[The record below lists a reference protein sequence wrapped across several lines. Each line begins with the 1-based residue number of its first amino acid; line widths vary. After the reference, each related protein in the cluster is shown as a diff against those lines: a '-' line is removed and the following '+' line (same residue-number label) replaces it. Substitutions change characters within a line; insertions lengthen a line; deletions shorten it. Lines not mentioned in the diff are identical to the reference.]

1 MATLPTTLPIL
12 NTVVDQTRTKF
23 TTTFERPIAPGVI
36 EVDDG
41 MAMVSDWSDPTD
53 EKAKPCQGT
62 GNPDV
67 TFQRFLGTAI
77 VGVVNVKQLPLVEEI
92 VAPTVA
98 PAAPVSFALQRTPY
112 VTAPSAFVLYV
123 SGNNTPLTPGGV
135 DYTLTGS
142 TVIVTAAHMGQQLRA
157 VYVYQP
163 TYQEVFARFHQASI
177 NMDNVNQ
184 LLEQVAIG
192 GGVGSEIYTNFWDS
206 SQGQFVPSGLV
217 YLGDGGRFSAG
228 AVSGSPAIG
237 VVIHAPSAD
246 DTTLG
251 FRVTVEA

>member
-23 TTTFERPIAPGVI
+23 TTTFERPIAPGVV

-53 EKAKPCQGT
+53 EKATPCQGT
-62 GNPDV
+62 ANAGAA
-67 TFQRFLGTAI
+67 TQRFLGTAI

-112 VTAPSAFVLYV
+112 MPNPTDFRLYNSATNAPLA
-123 SGNNTPLTPGGV
+123 TPA
-135 DYTLTGS
+135 DYTILGNVV
-142 TVIVTAAHMGQQLRA
+142 TVSAAFMGVQLRA

-163 TYQEVFARFHQASI
+163 TYQEVFNRFHQASI
-177 NMDNVNQ
+177 NFDNVNQ

-206 SQGQFVPSGLV
+206 TKGQFVPSGLV

-228 AVSGSPAIG
+228 AVNGSPAIG